1 MKIFEHPLLRTRLIY
16 LYIFLFCLALLGI
29 AMYME
34 NVMGLEPC
42 PLCMTQRVFFALTG
56 LTALLAFAHNPA
68 RTGKMIYGFVCA
80 AFAFGGG
87 GFAIRQIYLQH
98 LPADQVPAC
107 GPSLSYMIEVFP
119 LAEVLTAMLS
129 GDGNCAEVVWQD
141 PVIGMSIPEWSLFGF
156 VLMGCLCVY
165 QALRKPNSMA
175 F

>member
-42 PLCMTQRVFFALTG
+42 PLCMTQRVFFAFTG

-68 RTGKMIYGFVCA
+68 RTGKMVYGFLCA

-165 QALRKPNSMA
+165 QALRKPSSMA